1 MTSPVALVVL
11 DGWGLAAPGP
21 GNAVELADTPV
32 FDRIWAEWPHATLEA
47 SGRAVGLPDGQQ
59 GNSEVGHL
67 NLGAGRVVRQDLV
80 RISDDVASGAF
91 FENEVLVDACRRGSA
106 LHLMGLVSDGGVHS
120 HIDHLLALVE
130 LTRREGVE
138 HVHVH
143 AFTDG
148 RDVSPTSGA
157 GFLERVPQV
166 ATVCGRYYAMDR
178 DKRWDRTK
186 RAYDAIVHG
195 VGARADDP
203 AAAVRASYENGVTD
217 EFVEPVIIGDP
228 STGRVRGGDS
238 VIFFNF
244 RPDRARQLVRALIE
258 PGFDEFDRGADPPR
272 PHLVQ
277 MTEYAEEFDAPVAYP
292 SESLDAVLAATLAAA
307 GVGQLHVAETE
318 KYPHVTYFFDGGS
331 EHRSN
336 GEQWELVQSPRD
348 VPTYDKKPAMSAPEV
363 ARVFSEGIASGAYD
377 FGLVNFANADMVGH
391 SGLIPA
397 VVEAVETVDRCLG
410 EVLDA
415 VQGAGGVCLVTAD
428 HGNAEQMLQP
438 DGSPH
443 TAHTT
448 NPVPVVLVGGPDLAL
463 REGGR
468 LSDVAPTM
476 LQLLGIDQ
484 PAAMSG
490 MSLLVSPPV
499 RGV

>member
-1 MTSPVALVVL
+1 
-11 DGWGLAAPGP
+11 
-21 GNAVELADTPV
+21 
-32 FDRIWAEWPHATLEA
+32 
-47 SGRAVGLPDGQQ
+47 
-59 GNSEVGHL
+59 
-67 NLGAGRVVRQDLV
+67 
-80 RISDDVASGAF
+80 
-91 FENEVLVDACRRGSA
+91 
-106 LHLMGLVSDGGVHS
+106 
-120 HIDHLLALVE
+120 
-130 LTRREGVE
+130 
-138 HVHVH
+138 
-143 AFTDG
+143 
-148 RDVSPTSGA
+148 
-157 GFLERVPQV
+157 
-166 ATVCGRYYAMDR
+166 
-178 DKRWDRTK
+178 
-186 RAYDAIVHG
+186 
-195 VGARADDP
+195 
-203 AAAVRASYENGVTD
+203 
-217 EFVEPVIIGDP
+217 
-228 STGRVRGGDS
+228 
-238 VIFFNF
+238 
-244 RPDRARQLVRALIE
+244 
-258 PGFDEFDRGADPPR
+258 
-272 PHLVQ
+272 

-448 NPVPVVLVGGPDLAL
+448 NPVPVVVVGGQDLAL
-463 REGGR
+463 REGGN